1 MNGHELL
8 FFKLIALLFIVQ
20 TGGTFQRSH
29 HEVRQERFDSTL
41 SRGTTHRNL
50 GVASRRVKKPK
61 SEKGTTKRG
70 PKASVKNSKGKGGK
84 GKGISK
90 GDRNESG
97 RSISFYSPS
106 PTAQPTCLEC
116 DDIPFDRRQTFFPII
131 DASARSVQR
140 LVSFIIIV
148 GLIFLFCNFWHRWYR
163 GFQELQENG
172 KNVHQA
178 QWSDEKTEAESHCD
192 EVEWA
197 EDPYDGFYQQRSF

>member
-90 GDRNESG
+90 GDHNESG

-116 DDIPFDRRQTFFPII
+116 DDIPFLPII
-131 DASARSVQR
+131 GASARSVQH

-148 GLIFLFCNFWHRWYR
+148 GLIFLILNFWHLWHR
-163 GFQELQENG
+163 GFQELQQNSKKRTSRTMVG
-172 KNVHQA
+172 RKDRN
-178 QWSDEKTEAESHCD
+178 
-192 EVEWA
+192 
-197 EDPYDGFYQQRSF
+197 